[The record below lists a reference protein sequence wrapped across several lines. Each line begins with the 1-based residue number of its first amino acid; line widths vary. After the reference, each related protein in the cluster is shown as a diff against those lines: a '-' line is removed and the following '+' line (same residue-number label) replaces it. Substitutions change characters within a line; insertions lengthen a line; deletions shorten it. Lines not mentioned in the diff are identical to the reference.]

1 MNFKYFILALYLT
14 FVGLIV
20 MMVFK
25 SCGQNIELETQDY
38 YNEELKYQQKIDAL
52 KLGAV
57 YKDSVKLLAN
67 DSFVFLQMPQSIK
80 ADSMILVFMK
90 PDDSKADVS
99 IKLTS
104 TQGVKLDP
112 TLFATGIYNLSIN
125 LYDHSVYTLIEKQI
139 QIQ

>member
-25 SCGQNIELETQDY
+25 SCGQTIELESKDY

-112 TLFATGIYNLSIN
+112 TLFATGLYNLSIN

>member
-52 KLGAV
+52 KLGSV

-125 LYDHSVYTLIEKQI
+125 LYDHAVYTLIEKQI

>member
-125 LYDHSVYTLIEKQI
+125 LYDHAVYTLIEKQI

>member
-1 MNFKYFILALYLT
+1 MNFKYFILALYLS

-52 KLGAV
+52 KLGSV

>member
-25 SCGQNIELETQDY
+25 SFGQNIELETKDY

-67 DSFVFLQMPQSIK
+67 DSFVFLHMPQSIK

>member
-1 MNFKYFILALYLT
+1 
-14 FVGLIV
+14 
-20 MMVFK
+20 
-25 SCGQNIELETQDY
+25 
-38 YNEELKYQQKIDAL
+38 
-52 KLGAV
+52 
-57 YKDSVKLLAN
+57 LAN

>member
-139 QIQ
+139 QVQ

>member
-52 KLGAV
+52 KLGSV

>member
-1 MNFKYFILALYLT
+1 MNFKYFILALYLS

-25 SCGQNIELETQDY
+25 SCGQNIELETKDY

-52 KLGAV
+52 KLGAI

-67 DSFVFLQMPQSIK
+67 DSFVFLQMPTTIK

-90 PDDSKADVS
+90 PDDSKADLS